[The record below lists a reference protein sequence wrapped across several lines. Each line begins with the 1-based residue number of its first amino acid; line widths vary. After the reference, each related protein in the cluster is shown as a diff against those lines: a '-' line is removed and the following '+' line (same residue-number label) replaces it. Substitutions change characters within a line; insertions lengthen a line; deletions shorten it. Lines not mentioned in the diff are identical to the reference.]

1 MNFIGLIVGIILFFF
16 IGSFHPLVIKAEY
29 YFGKRIWWTFF
40 VAGVILSLCSMLID
54 SEIASMIVGTMGFGM
69 FWSTIEIFKQH
80 KRVLLGRAKRNP
92 NRKYESL
99 MLAVAP
105 ISISLNFSGIIVGA
119 ATFLIMAAGH
129 YSCIKAEYYFTKKS
143 WIAYLVLG
151 IVGIILSLF
160 AENLIVSAI
169 MSIFGFTCLWGIG
182 EVIQQEKRVEKG
194 WFPKNPKRK

>member
-1 MNFIGLIVGIILFFF
+1 MNFTGLIVGIILFLF

-40 VAGVILSLCSMLID
+40 VSGIILSAASTLID
-54 SEIASMIVGTMGFGM
+54 SEIASMLVGTIGFGM

-92 NRKYESL
+92 NRKYEGL
-99 MLAVAP
+99 MLIIAP
-105 ISISLNFSGIIVGA
+105 VGISLNFSGIIVGA

-151 IVGIILSLF
+151 MAAIVVSLF

-169 MSIFGFTCLWGIG
+169 MSIFGFTCMWGIG

-194 WFPKNPKRK
+194 WFPKNPNRK